1 MFSVSDQNGDPY
13 ASYADYRRDV
23 LGTGWATPAE
33 VTLVADRYNLFIV
46 PIIDGQIYHHVYGNA
61 QNPMVFLLY
70 NGFATQ
76 QRVLNTGHWELLR
89 FDDNRQRLDT
99 FRPVLVL
106 PVKNEMTAH
115 NEISP
120 ETPEGSLFR
129 ILSFMAYDHE
139 RFAHIIMR
147 RVASAVDRYIS
158 FCRRRRAEL
167 EGLEPPN
174 DAFRRLFISGEPV
187 ESDFQFLMN
196 SNAKLL
202 FTMGLSWSPR
212 MVIIL

>member
-1 MFSVSDQNGDPY
+1 
-13 ASYADYRRDV
+13 
-23 LGTGWATPAE
+23 
-33 VTLVADRYNLFIV
+33 
-46 PIIDGQIYHHVYGNA
+46 
-61 QNPMVFLLY
+61 
-70 NGFATQ
+70 
-76 QRVLNTGHWELLR
+76 
-89 FDDNRQRLDT
+89 
-99 FRPVLVL
+99 
-106 PVKNEMTAH
+106 
-115 NEISP
+115 
-120 ETPEGSLFR
+120 
-129 ILSFMAYDHE
+129 MAYDHE
-139 RFAHIIMR
+139 GFAHIIMR

-158 FCRRRRAEL
+158 VCGHRRAEL